1 MNSLASLIHVPV
13 KKEEVKKHTKN
24 SIEKK
29 RKSLEPVKKN
39 INLLYI

>member
-1 MNSLASLIHVPV
+1 MNSLASLIQVPV

-29 RKSLEPVKKN
+29 RKSLEPIKKC
-39 INLLYI
+39 ISYI